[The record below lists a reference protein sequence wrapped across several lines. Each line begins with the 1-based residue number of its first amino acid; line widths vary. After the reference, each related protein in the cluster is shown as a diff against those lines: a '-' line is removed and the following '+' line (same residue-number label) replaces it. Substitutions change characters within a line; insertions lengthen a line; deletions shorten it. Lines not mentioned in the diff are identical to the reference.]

1 MHYLRSNLFLFILTI
16 VFINCENAFSQDPHF
31 SQYFSSPL
39 TLNPAYTGKFNG
51 PFRLTAN
58 QKNQWPSI
66 NNAFTTSTVSY
77 DFSILNNQIGYYD
90 TWGVGILAVNDKTG
104 NNFIKNNYYS
114 ISTAYSKALDEDGRS
129 QITLGFQGTIAQK
142 RLDLTGADFA
152 DELNADGFTGSTME
166 VFGPN
171 QSMVKYLDLNVGIL
185 YAISTNDENSFYI
198 GGSFYHVNKPKE
210 SFQGGNNFLNPRIT
224 LHGGT
229 YLPIGLYS
237 SLHASFIYQNQANAS
252 ELLGGAT
259 LSFNLNHNYEF
270 PTELYT
276 GVWYRMGD
284 AVIPYVGIETK
295 GIRIGFSYDINVS
308 SLKPASLSRGGSEV
322 SIIYT
327 AAFKDPFKK
336 KINCPKY

>member
-1 MHYLRSNLFLFILTI
+1 LLLMLTI
-16 VFINCENAFSQDPHF
+16 TFVNCDNTFSQDPHF

-39 TLNPAYTGKFNG
+39 TLNPANTGKFNG
-51 PFRLTAN
+51 AFRLIAN

-90 TWGVGILAVNDKTG
+90 TWGVGILAVTDKTG
-104 NNFIKNNYYS
+104 NNFIKNNFYS
-114 ISTAYSKALDEDGRS
+114 LSTAYSKALDEDGRS
-129 QITLGFQGTIAQK
+129 QITLGFQGTYAQK

-152 DELNADGFTGSTME
+152 DELNVDGFTGSTME
-166 VFGPN
+166 SFGSNP
-171 QSMVKYLDLNVGIL
+171 SMVKYLDFNVGIL
-185 YAISTNDENSFYI
+185 YVLSTNDENSVYI
-198 GGSFYHVNKPKE
+198 GGSLYHVNKPSD
-210 SFQGGNNFLNPRIT
+210 SFQGGKSFLNPRTT

-229 YLPIGLYS
+229 YLPIGLNS

-252 ELLGGAT
+252 EFLGGAA
-259 LSFNLNHNYEF
+259 LSFNLNHNYEI

-276 GVWYRMGD
+276 GVWYRIGD
-284 AVIPYVGIETK
+284 AIIPYVGIETK
-295 GIRIGFSYDINVS
+295 GVKFGFSYDINTS
-308 SLKPASLSRGGSEV
+308 SLRPASISRGGSEI

-327 AAFKDPFKK
+327 AAFKDPFKR